1 MSKPGTSGTTITQTN
16 TMITETNTTLPSI
29 QSLSVAGNPKAV
41 KDSIVYSA
49 GSFEEIRVA
58 RNHRPGWVTPE
69 QNTLDYGTP
78 DNQNIPNF
86 SKLESFAKTQQ
97 SSETIIIR
105 KEQTSTS
112 SISNFIKKTEECH
125 VPKKKVVSF
134 STSTDSTHIEQQTQN
149 SSKKDLNTDLN
160 QASST
165 VNTVTSHTEPPAS
178 TTTAT
183 ASSNGILRTRSTSSR
198 STVTIQ
204 RSSDSASTVSD
215 ILPGRGVKDGKNMLA
230 FLHNGNSFAVALYVH
245 DECFIRWNE
254 NNFGNSEVE
263 FKIDHILLPILIQY
277 KPSYLLVPGKHI
289 YNHQRSYNY
298 TR

>member
-1 MSKPGTSGTTITQTN
+1 MSRPGTSGTTVTQTN

-134 STSTDSTHIEQQTQN
+134 STSTDSTHI
-149 SSKKDLNTDLN
+149 DRYGHLNGYIYFNYLR
-160 QASST
+160 
-165 VNTVTSHTEPPAS
+165 
-178 TTTAT
+178 
-183 ASSNGILRTRSTSSR
+183 SNFKPRHRVERSGKRTPTNFQDNR
-198 STVTIQ
+198 
-204 RSSDSASTVSD
+204 
-215 ILPGRGVKDGKNMLA
+215 P
-230 FLHNGNSFAVALYVH
+230 FLG
-245 DECFIRWNE
+245 
-254 NNFGNSEVE
+254 
-263 FKIDHILLPILIQY
+263 
-277 KPSYLLVPGKHI
+277 
-289 YNHQRSYNY
+289 
-298 TR
+298 T